1 MVFFIATA
9 VSLVVA
15 ISVWGRR
22 FAVGAVFL
30 ALLDLT
36 VTQWAFT
43 SGFEAAAVNLSAKI
57 IWAKISFVIIAFA
70 PLFYFL
76 FAIQFG
82 QKRRWV
88 SPGTIAVLALIPVLT
103 VFIAATDNWHHL
115 LWRTILLQPQN
126 NTAIYRPGQWFWV
139 SFIYNYAM
147 LGVGAY
153 YLCRALFL
161 FHVSY
166 RARFAYLLVGTAM
179 PIAGYS
185 AYALGL
191 IPEYYPNFV
200 PITFALTGIVLTW
213 GIYKQPTFSLIPT
226 ARNQMVES
234 MRDGV
239 LVVDESNQIVD
250 INQSAEKML
259 VIKGRYHIGEPV
271 QDILPIW
278 DGLTANIGEK
288 DVTTE
293 ISVGDH
299 DPRVIEVHISPLY
312 NQRQRFIGR
321 LVALHDI
328 TTKKQISD
336 ALDKANQNLKL
347 QITEIEALQADLQE
361 QAVRDHL
368 TGLVNR
374 RFLEETLDGE
384 LPRAVR
390 KGYPVCIALI
400 DLDHL
405 KGLNDKHGHAAGD
418 AMLQAVGKLLQ
429 KKTRQG
435 DFVCRYGGDE
445 FVVVFPD
452 ATIPTAYKRI
462 EQLRAACE
470 DFEVKY
476 GEESL
481 SLSLTAGIAAFPQ
494 HGSTAGEVLHHAD
507 QALYQAKSAGRN
519 CIMVWG
525 EAIAVTVA

>member
-1 MVFFIATA
+1 
-9 VSLVVA
+9 
-15 ISVWGRR
+15 
-22 FAVGAVFL
+22 
-30 ALLDLT
+30 
-36 VTQWAFT
+36 
-43 SGFEAAAVNLSAKI
+43 
-57 IWAKISFVIIAFA
+57 
-70 PLFYFL
+70 
-76 FAIQFG
+76 
-82 QKRRWV
+82 
-88 SPGTIAVLALIPVLT
+88 
-103 VFIAATDNWHHL
+103 
-115 LWRTILLQPQN
+115 
-126 NTAIYRPGQWFWV
+126 
-139 SFIYNYAM
+139 
-147 LGVGAY
+147 
-153 YLCRALFL
+153 
-161 FHVSY
+161 
-166 RARFAYLLVGTAM
+166 
-179 PIAGYS
+179 
-185 AYALGL
+185 
-191 IPEYYPNFV
+191 
-200 PITFALTGIVLTW
+200 
-213 GIYKQPTFSLIPT
+213 
-226 ARNQMVES
+226 
-234 MRDGV
+234 RDGV